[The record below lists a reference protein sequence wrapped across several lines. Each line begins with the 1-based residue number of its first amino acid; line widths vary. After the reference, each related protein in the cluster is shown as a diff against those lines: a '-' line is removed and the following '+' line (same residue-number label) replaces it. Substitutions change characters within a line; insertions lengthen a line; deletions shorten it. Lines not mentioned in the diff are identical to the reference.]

1 MVKERD
7 IGKIAATLIHEA
19 THAELFDRGIGYG
32 DLALR
37 KRVEDFCSREELVFG
52 RKIAVND
59 WLLEDAEF
67 RSQLPAEA
75 FSNEASYQ
83 RELDWFEHDSGI
95 PKWLVRSTLKL
106 HEWRLKFAAIRRRR
120 SQAQP
125 DTPDV

>member
-19 THAELFDRGIGYG
+19 THAELFDRSIGYG

-52 RKIAVND
+52 RKIAAND
-59 WLLEDAEF
+59 WLQEDAEF
-67 RSQLPAEA
+67 RSNLPAEA

-106 HEWRLKFAAIRRRR
+106 HEWRLKFAALRPRR
-120 SQAQP
+120 SREQP
-125 DTPDV
+125 DTSDV